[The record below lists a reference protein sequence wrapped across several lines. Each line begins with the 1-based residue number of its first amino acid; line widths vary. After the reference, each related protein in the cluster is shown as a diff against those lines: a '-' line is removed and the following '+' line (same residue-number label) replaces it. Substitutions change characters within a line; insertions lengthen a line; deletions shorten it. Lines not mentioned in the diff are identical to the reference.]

1 MTNQDRAP
9 HSCRSAKTPLGHP
22 RGMWPVRTVTAVFVT
37 LLMLAP
43 AVPAQAHTA
52 LTSSD
57 PTDDSAV
64 QTTPERIKLR
74 FTDPMSSELSEVS
87 ITIGTSPR
95 RVLVVD
101 PETSGSTVSVDLS
114 DVELPPSPRGSGDVA
129 WDVAYRVISA
139 DGHPVD
145 GTIRFT
151 APLPRTTG
159 SGDTSSHGSTSPKA
173 EPSTAA
179 ANSHGDDFRSTAILI
194 GVGVGLA
201 CLLPLSILLWVIR
214 RDQRRRRAT
223 SE

>member
-1 MTNQDRAP
+1 MTA
-9 HSCRSAKTPLGHP
+9 A
-22 RGMWPVRTVTAVFVT
+22 FVT
-37 LLMLAP
+37 LLVLAP
-43 AVPAQAHTA
+43 AVPAQAHTG
-52 LTSSD
+52 LISSD
-57 PTDDSAV
+57 PADDSTA
-64 QTTPERIKLR
+64 QTTPERIQLR
-74 FTDPMSSELSEVS
+74 FTDPMSSEFSKVS

-114 DVELPPSPRGSGDVA
+114 DVELPPPPRGSGDVA

-151 APLPRTTG
+151 APLPPATTLGDTG
-159 SGDTSSHGSTSPKA
+159 SHESKSPKA

-179 ANSHGDDFRSTAILI
+179 AKSNGGDFRSTAILI
-194 GVGVGLA
+194 GVGVALA
-201 CLLPLSILLWVIR
+201 CLLPLSILLWVIK

>member
-1 MTNQDRAP
+1 MINQHRAP
-9 HSCRSAKTPLGHP
+9 GSARSRKAPLGTP
-22 RGMWPVRTVTAVFVT
+22 RGTWPVRAVTAAIVA
-37 LLMLAP
+37 LLALAS
-43 AVPAQAHTA
+43 AAPAQAHTGLISA
-52 LTSSD
+52 D
-57 PTDDSAV
+57 PADDSAV
-64 QTTPERIKLR
+64 RTTPERIQLR
-74 FTDPMSSELSEVS
+74 FTDPMSSEFSEVS

-101 PETSGSTVSVDLS
+101 PETSGSTVSVNLS
-114 DVELPPSPRGSGDVA
+114 DVELPPSPRGSGDVV

-145 GTIRFT
+145 GTVRFT
-151 APLPRTTG
+151 APLPQTTD
-159 SGDTSSHGSTSPKA
+159 SGDTSSHGSKSPKA

>member
-1 MTNQDRAP
+1 MTKQHR
-9 HSCRSAKTPLGHP
+9 TPLSARSRKAPLGTP
-22 RGMWPVRTVTAVFVT
+22 WGTWPVRTVTAAFVT
-37 LLMLAP
+37 LLTLAP

-57 PTDDSAV
+57 PADESAV
-64 QTTPERIKLR
+64 QTTPERIQLR
-74 FTDPMSSELSEVS
+74 FTDPMSSEFSKVS

-95 RVLVVD
+95 RILVVD

-114 DVELPPSPRGSGDVA
+114 DVDLPPSPRGSGDVA
-129 WDVAYRVISA
+129 WDVAYRVVSA

-145 GTIRFT
+145 GSIRFT
-151 APLPRTTG
+151 APLPQTRG
-159 SGDTSSHGSTSPKA
+159 SGDTSSH
-173 EPSTAA
+173 PSTAA
-179 ANSHGDDFRSTAILI
+179 ANWPGGDFRSTSILI

-201 CLLPLSILLWVIR
+201 CLLPLSILLWVIK

>member
-1 MTNQDRAP
+1 MTNQHRAP
-9 HSCRSAKTPLGHP
+9 LSARSRKAPLGTP
-22 RGMWPVRTVTAVFVT
+22 WGTWPVRTVTAAFVT
-37 LLMLAP
+37 LLTLAP

-57 PTDDSAV
+57 PADDSAV
-64 QTTPERIKLR
+64 QTTPERIQLR
-74 FTDPMSSELSEVS
+74 FTDPMSSEFSEVS

-101 PETSGSTVSVDLS
+101 PETSESTVSVDLS
-114 DVELPPSPRGSGDVA
+114 DVELPPSPRDSGDAA
-129 WDVAYRVISA
+129 WDVAYQVISA

-151 APLPRTTG
+151 APLPQTRG
-159 SGDTSSHGSTSPKA
+159 SGDTSSQESKSP
-173 EPSTAA
+173 ETDPSTAA
-179 ANSHGDDFRSTAILI
+179 ANSPGGDFRSTSILI

-201 CLLPLSILLWVIR
+201 CLLPLSILLWVIK

-223 SE
+223 SK